1 MFIWIKRNKNKI
13 SIELI
18 NQLDYSC
25 DSFSE
30 DIIETYKD
38 IKEFTNS
45 RLNIKGGQDEKIQL
59 ILEFDRQK

>member
-1 MFIWIKRNKNKI
+1 MLFIWIKRNKNKI

-30 DIIETYKD
+30 DIIETYKY
-38 IKEFTNS
+38 IKKFTNS
-45 RLNIKGGQDEKIQL
+45 TLNIKGGQDK
-59 ILEFDRQK
+59 KYS